1 MKIFWCLSGKYI
13 ILHYIILYYT
23 LFYSFRIP
31 IPENV
36 SGTGK
41 YSILNI
47 HVTFVLLIWGLFG
60 GLILHFFLAN
70 FLTVLLLPQYEDPID
85 SAEDIVDRGM
95 IPFTEPGAVIYTDL
109 LLQSPNPLYQYLG
122 TIVVHPRQKGG
133 GWGVYM
139 KMCKEDVHGANT
151 HVFLGNL
158 RPHYEE
164 YGYGK
169 WHKSTDNLE
178 GLNPYT
184 VNIYNEKW
192 EFSDAYDHH
201 LLLFHQVRLFKKNNT

>member
-1 MKIFWCLSGKYI
+1 
-13 ILHYIILYYT
+13 
-23 LFYSFRIP
+23 
-31 IPENV
+31 
-36 SGTGK
+36 
-41 YSILNI
+41 
-47 HVTFVLLIWGLFG
+47 
-60 GLILHFFLAN
+60 
-70 FLTVLLLPQYEDPID
+70 
-85 SAEDIVDRGM
+85 M
-95 IPFTEPGAVIYTDL
+95 IPFTEPGGTIYKQVL
-109 LLQSPNPLYQYLG
+109 LNSPNPLYQYLG

-184 VNIYNEKW
+184 VNIVGLT
-192 EFSDAYDHH
+192 A
-201 LLLFHQVRLFKKNNT
+201 VRLAFFMGYGSNKVVQWFV